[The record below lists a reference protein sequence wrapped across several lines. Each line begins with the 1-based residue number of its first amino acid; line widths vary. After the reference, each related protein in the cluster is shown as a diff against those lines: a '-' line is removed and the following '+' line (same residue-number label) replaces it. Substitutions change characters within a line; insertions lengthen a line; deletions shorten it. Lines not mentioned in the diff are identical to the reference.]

1 MCSTAGCND
10 VALVE
15 ARRECVTRYRRRR
28 RPPEWSRPADS
39 VADSDSAQHCPH
51 TGEKIDLD
59 RLARGG
65 DVAPSTMHAHLPMLS
80 SHCPG
85 FVCFAEKTHPEAI
98 PYISTCRSA
107 QQIAGRLL
115 KGHVFPPGS
124 GAGSVYHVTIMP
136 CFDKKLE
143 ASRRDFAHDR
153 ADGGKGGTP
162 VPDVDLV
169 LSTVELLEMMEEDG
183 VDLSALSGAP
193 SPEAGSSIERVMDGG
208 VAALGEASEGYGSGG
223 FLEHIF
229 RYSAQELFGVSVGE
243 EPLVFKS
250 KRNADFQYTELVVDG
265 DVKLRFAKAYGFRNI
280 QSVVKQ
286 LRRKVARQ
294 LRSWPAPAGA

>member
-1 MCSTAGCND
+1 M
-10 VALVE
+10 L
-15 ARRECVTRYRRRR
+15 R
-28 RPPEWSRPADS
+28 
-39 VADSDSAQHCPH
+39 Q
-51 TGEKIDLD
+51 K
-59 RLARGG
+59 ARGFAKG
-65 DVAPSTMHAHLPMLS
+65 LCSRQ
-80 SHCPG
+80 SHDERQRRY
-85 FVCFAEKTHPEAI
+85 A
-98 PYISTCRSA
+98 RS
-107 QQIAGRLL
+107 
-115 KGHVFPPGS
+115 
-124 GAGSVYHVTIMP
+124 
-136 CFDKKLE
+136 
-143 ASRRDFAHDR
+143 
-153 ADGGKGGTP
+153 
-162 VPDVDLV
+162 DVDLV

-286 LRRKVARQ
+286 LRRKKCKYDYIEIMACPSGCLNGGGQGLTWGGGGAKASRKRLAETKREFHAASRPQQLGADLEDGAVCQLVYGKWLVGEEGGVGGEAAR
-294 LRSWPAPAGA
+294 RRAAHPVPRGAPNGPRGPRANQVVGAEAFAAAGGRGNLHLCF